1 MSKFIDKLKGLTKE
15 SAPVMGFRS
24 AAAGP
29 KPAPLLIITRPTML
43 SRDISVTLANNA
55 SAGVDSSIVPSKGT
69 TIGDL
74 KTLIKAMGD
83 VPLGLA
89 IEGVDGTRVAEFAK
103 EGFDFVVFGTSTA
116 IPALE
121 AADIGRV
128 LEVTH
133 QTSPEQI
140 RALPEIESV
149 IDAVYVSGLKESFI
163 SIEHLL
169 MFRRLVRTLSKPL
182 VVEIPGGVTTADL
195 KCLWD
200 AGVDGIVLTGSLTG
214 TNLQKLKD
222 TVAALPKGAKRQ
234 WGRAGEKTAPRIGG
248 LAGHTAEMVHHEPEE
263 EDEEEE

>member
-15 SAPVMGFRS
+15 SAPAIGFRS

-29 KPAPLLIITRPTML
+29 KPPPLLVITRPTTL
-43 SRDISVTLANNA
+43 SRDISVTLGNNA
-55 SAGVDSSIVPSKGT
+55 SAGVDASIVPAKGT

-74 KTLIKAMGD
+74 KALIKAMGE
-83 VPLGLA
+83 VPLGLS
-89 IEGVDGTRVAEFAK
+89 IEGVDGTRVAEFAR
-103 EGFDFVVFGTSTA
+103 EGFDFVTFGTGTA

-121 AADIGRV
+121 AGDIGRV

-140 RALPEIESV
+140 RALPEVESV
-149 IDAVYVSGLKESFI
+149 IDAVYVSGLKDSFI

-222 TVAALPKGAKRQ
+222 TVAALPRGAKRQ
-234 WGRAGEKTAPRIGG
+234 WGKSSDKATPRIGG
-248 LAGHTAEMVHHEPEE
+248 LAGHTPESEGHEH
-263 EDEEEE
+263 EEEEEEE